1 MKKTLSIIF
10 LISLTVSV
18 FAQRPSPA
26 DSSRHRILLLGAI
39 AHVGNGKVIDMSA
52 IGIEGNKI
60 SFIMDAKGF
69 RPDPKAFDTI
79 IYVHDKHAY
88 PGFIAMNTNLG
99 LSDLE
104 LVRATNDFKESG
116 WLNPSARAII
126 AYNPDSRVIPT
137 VRDNGVLMAQIA
149 PQGGLLS
156 GSSSVVQLD
165 AWNWEDAAIKT
176 DEGIWVNWP
185 SMRIYKG
192 PWAEPEEEQKEKNDK
207 SFNALTKV
215 FDDAKAYAASGKLTN
230 NQHLEAMRGLF
241 DKSKR
246 LYVRCD
252 YAREIIEAVN
262 FADKYQVRIAI
273 VGGADA
279 WMLTDLLR
287 ERNIP
292 VILERTHSLPYR
304 EDDPVDMKYRLP
316 GLLMKSGVQTVI
328 TDQGFWQQRNL
339 AFEAGSAAGY
349 GLTKEEALMTITSV
363 PAKVLGI
370 DSFCGTLEDE
380 KDATLFISTGDALDM
395 TGNHVEM
402 AFIQGRMTNLDNYQ
416 KELYR
421 RYVKKYGVVE

>member
-1 MKKTLSIIF
+1 MKKHILSIF
-10 LISLTVSV
+10 LLCLTVSAM
-18 FAQRPSPA
+18 AQRPAPV
-26 DSSRHRILLLGAI
+26 DSTVRRVLLLGAT
-39 AHVGNGKVIDMSA
+39 AHIGNGKVIDMSA
-52 IGIEGNKI
+52 IGIEGSKI

-79 IYVHDKHAY
+79 IYVHNKHVY

-104 LVRATNDFKESG
+104 LVRATNDFRETG
-116 WLNPSARAII
+116 LLNPSARAII

-137 VRDNGVLMAQIA
+137 VRDNGVLMAQIV

-165 AWNWEDAAIKT
+165 AWNWEDAAVKT

-185 SMRIYKG
+185 SMRIYKA
-192 PWAEPEEEQKEKNDK
+192 PWAEPEEEQKDKNEKSLK
-207 SFNALTKV
+207 ALYKL
-215 FDDAKAYAASGKLTN
+215 FDDAKAYAASSGLSA

-287 ERNIP
+287 ERNVP
-292 VILERTHSLPYR
+292 VIIERTHSLPYR
-304 EDDPVDMKYRLP
+304 EDEAVDLKYRLP
-316 GLLMKSGVQTVI
+316 GLLQRAGLIVAI
-328 TDQGFWQQRNL
+328 ADNGFWQQRNL
-339 AFEAGSAAGY
+339 GFEAGSAAGY
-349 GLTKEEALMTITSV
+349 GISKEEALMTITSA
-363 PAKVLGI
+363 PAKILGI
-370 DSFCGTLEDE
+370 DQQCGTLEDN

-395 TGNHVEM
+395 TGNHVEL
-402 AFIQGRMTNLDNYQ
+402 AYIQGRMINLDNYQ

-421 RYVKKYGVVE
+421 RYAKKYGVAE